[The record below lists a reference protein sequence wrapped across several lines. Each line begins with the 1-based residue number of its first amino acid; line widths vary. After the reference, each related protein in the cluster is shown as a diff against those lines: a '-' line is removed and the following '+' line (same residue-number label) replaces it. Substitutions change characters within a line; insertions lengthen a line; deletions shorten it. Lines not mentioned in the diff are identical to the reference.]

1 MLAVSLLRIWNETTT
16 ALVTTGYAL
25 FHIEAEIVAAVIIAI
40 IFNHQLNTSTQT
52 EARVYW
58 LRLLVAQFVYCLTSV
73 FRVLVNIGVV
83 TNSPMVG
90 YTILA
95 LNFFSMHCA
104 AWLTFVFVEVNQNS
118 KLVGSIVNKILTAI
132 PLIIEGAIF
141 MFAPVLGARIS
152 FATGSLKI
160 GPLFTI
166 MMFTAPLYY
175 FAATVMATYRRAKMS
190 RYERD
195 TTDNMGMYPA
205 VLFIVICI
213 QALNWK
219 IPLFCN
225 AIMIADVY
233 VYIKYSD
240 SLVSI
245 DPLTKILNK
254 NGITFVLSEFLKK
267 LNTVENTDII
277 TSSNV
282 MKEDEQ
288 LNKKELYV
296 FAVDVEDVSEIN
308 TTYGRLDGDNV
319 LVIVAEALKKFSE
332 EAHDCYV
339 SRYYGDEFVLAAEIE
354 DNSELEIFVEHV
366 RNYIANAGI
375 TAKLPYHL
383 RVNVGYSKYE
393 RYSKL
398 ETVSGL
404 IEEATRAL
412 NENKEARKFQNFWQN
427 DINASMGGGKIS

>member
-1 MLAVSLLRIWNETTT
+1 M
-16 ALVTTGYAL
+16 
-25 FHIEAEIVAAVIIAI
+25 
-40 IFNHQLNTSTQT
+40 
-52 EARVYW
+52 
-58 LRLLVAQFVYCLTSV
+58 
-73 FRVLVNIGVV
+73 
-83 TNSPMVG
+83 
-90 YTILA
+90 
-95 LNFFSMHCA
+95 FS
-104 AWLTFVFVEVNQNS
+104 
-118 KLVGSIVNKILTAI
+118 
-132 PLIIEGAIF
+132 
-141 MFAPVLGARIS
+141 PVLGARIS
-152 FATGSLKI
+152 YATGSLQI

-225 AIMIADVY
+225 AIMIADIY

-240 SLVSI
+240 SLVSV

-282 MKEDEQ
+282 MQEDEQ

-296 FAVDVEDVSEIN
+296 FAVDVEDVSDIN
-308 TTYGRLDGDNV
+308 STYGRLDGDNV
-319 LVIVAEALKKFSE
+319 LIIVAEALKKFSE

-375 TAKLPYHL
+375 TARLPYHL

-427 DINASMGGGKIS
+427 DLNGAMGG